1 MLSNVLY
8 VDSLLFVCYSL
19 ALFAFNRPIS
29 FNNMGLLL
37 LVRKEEQ
44 SRCRKSYSI
53 RNSLRVFI
61 AGLPYKY
68 ILCIGRILGMLMYFI
83 DVPHRRIVRRNLQFV
98 YPEWAS
104 DHIKETSARI
114 FQNIGITITEICQI
128 TCFSKDEILQ
138 KVKIKGE
145 EHLLNAI
152 KKNKGVILISAHLGN
167 WEMVAPFLSVHF
179 GARASMVGR
188 QLRVRIVHRLILR
201 LRTRFGAT
209 VIDKEEGM
217 SKMMQAMRQ
226 GKILGIMLDQGT
238 KSKMGIKV
246 NFFNR
251 AVTATPAAAL
261 LAIRCKSPVIPI
273 FCIREANGKFTIVI
287 ESPLSLQRTGDLKVD
302 LKANT
307 QIMLN
312 AIEKAIRAYYEQWF
326 WVHKRWKKYYPH
338 LYPEYI
344 ARRKR
349 RRAKKNWKIGSD
361 NRV

>member
-1 MLSNVLY
+1 MK
-8 VDSLLFVCYSL
+8 
-19 ALFAFNRPIS
+19 R
-29 FNNMGLLL
+29 
-37 LVRKEEQ
+37 EEKLPQ
-44 SRCRKSYSI
+44 KSRKSYGI
-53 RNSLRVFI
+53 RSALITFI

-68 ILCIGRILGMLMYFI
+68 IESMGRVLGMLMYFVDI
-83 DVPHRRIVRRNLQFV
+83 PHRRIVRRNLQFI
-98 YPEWAS
+98 YPEWTL

-128 TCFSKDEILQ
+128 TCFSKDEISQ

-145 EHLLNAI
+145 EHLLYAI
-152 KKNKGVILISAHLGN
+152 KRNKGVILISAHLGN

-209 VIDKEEGM
+209 VIDKEDGM
-217 SKMMQAMRQ
+217 PKMMRAMRQ

-238 KSKMGIKV
+238 KSKMSIKL

-273 FCIREANGKFTIVI
+273 FCIRGTNGKFTIII
-287 ESPLSLQRTGDLKVD
+287 ESPLSLQRTRDLKVD
-302 LKANT
+302 LKTNT
-307 QIMLN
+307 QIMLD
-312 AIEKAIRAYYEQWF
+312 AIEKAIRVYPEQWF

-338 LYPEYI
+338 LYPEYM

-349 RRAKKNWKIGSD
+349 RRAKKNRKRSSD
-361 NRV
+361 NSV